1 MWPFYK
7 IYRIE
12 YTRDLSW
19 DYMPGMTYIRA
30 TNISNAVKKL
40 ERREWPTKISIIEI
54 VESREE

>member
-7 IYRIE
+7 TYRIE
-12 YTRDLSW
+12 YIRDTW
-19 DYMPGMTYIRA
+19 DYMPAMTYIRA

-54 VESREE
+54 VESQEE